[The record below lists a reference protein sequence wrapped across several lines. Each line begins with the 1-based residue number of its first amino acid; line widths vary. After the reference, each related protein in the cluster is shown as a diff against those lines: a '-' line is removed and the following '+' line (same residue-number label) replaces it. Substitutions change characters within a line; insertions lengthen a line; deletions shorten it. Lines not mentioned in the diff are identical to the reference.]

1 MKVYV
6 VKILQAGDEPWKI
19 FRIYKDSK
27 AAHEMANSLRRFQHD
42 FPSTTVV
49 EYEVY

>member
-19 FRIYKDSK
+19 FRIYNDRK
-27 AAHEMANSLRRFQHD
+27 AAYIKANALRTPHD
-42 FPSTTVV
+42 YPSVV
-49 EYEVY
+49 VLEYEVY